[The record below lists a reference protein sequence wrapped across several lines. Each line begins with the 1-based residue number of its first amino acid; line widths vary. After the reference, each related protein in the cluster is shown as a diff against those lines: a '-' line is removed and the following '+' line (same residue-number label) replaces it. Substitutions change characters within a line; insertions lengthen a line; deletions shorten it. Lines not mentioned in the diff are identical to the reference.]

1 MKVRTSFV
9 SNSSSSSFVV
19 MPSKPSEYLDSIDEL
34 FGNYDYYDGIS
45 DNDNPFGF
53 QEGGCY
59 WFQWEVENYYDC
71 KSKWNWCL
79 IQATMYAINNNNDMT
94 YLNQLRDW
102 ASEQVK
108 EEIQLPSF
116 GYLRK
121 CVQGDDGGFWP
132 SIDHQSCCYERPD
145 NITVPF
151 SDLTEFIL
159 GGAHIHTSNDNL
171 EEGEDPEKDEF
182 YGEKDGLY
190 GY

>member
-1 MKVRTSFV
+1 MKIRTSFV

-19 MPSKPSEYLDSIDEL
+19 MPSKPSEKLADIDEL
-34 FGNYDYYDGIS
+34 FSRDSVYDYYDGI
-45 DNDNPFGF
+45 DDEENPFGF

-59 WFQWEVENYYDC
+59 WFQWEVANYYDC

-79 IQATMYAINNNNDMT
+79 IQATMYSLCNNNDTT
-94 YLNQLRDW
+94 YLDQLRDW

-108 EEIQLPSF
+108 EEIQLPSLKF
-116 GYLRK
+116 LQESVRGER
-121 CVQGDDGGFWP
+121 GDGFWP
-132 SIDHQSCCYERPD
+132 SIDHQSCCDECPE

-171 EEGEDPEKDEF
+171 RYGEDPEKEEF
-182 YGEKDGLY
+182 YGY
-190 GY
+190 

>member
-1 MKVRTSFV
+1 MKIRTSFV

-19 MPSKPSEYLDSIDEL
+19 MPSKPSEHLDSIDEL
-34 FGNYDYYDGIS
+34 FGRSCVYDYYDGM
-45 DNDNPFGF
+45 DDKDNPFGF
-53 QEGGCY
+53 QEGGCS

-79 IQATMYAINNNNDMT
+79 IQAAEYAIHNDNDMT
-94 YLNQLRDW
+94 YLDRLRDW

-116 GYLRK
+116 EYLRK
-121 CVQGDDGGFWP
+121 CVEGDDGGFWP
-132 SIDHQSCCYERPD
+132 SIDHQSLCYECPE
-145 NITVPF
+145 NIETPF

-171 EEGEDPEKDEF
+171 ESGDDPEKEEF
-182 YGEKDGLY
+182 YGY
-190 GY
+190 